1 MSKAEALGYV
11 SSFVVEHHFTGFG
24 QISATLNSIDVGRR
38 AHQDVAARY
47 RRDHLALAQPV
58 LLAEQIATMDL
69 LSGGRIDFGIGQGYR
84 HNEFAGFCIPMEEAD
99 QRFDECLEVM
109 LKAWTSDRPWSHRG
123 KYFQFDNVVVE
134 PPTAQKPH
142 PPLWMGAGR
151 PQSIKKV
158 AELGYNLLLDQ
169 FASIEQ
175 IGERIALFKAEVEA
189 RGRRFDPTQVA
200 VTRSV
205 NVVKTA
211 AERQKALETRMAAR
225 ERVHNLAQRPD
236 GQNNSTIMTYA
247 HTLEA
252 AEAGALYGT
261 PDEIAVKLQRLRD
274 LGPSTCCSTA
284 RAGSRPCAASPRRC
298 GPRSPG
304 SPAPLGIGEDGVA
317 MDRSDARATNAYWG
331 RDGIER
337 TILDALAAAGKNTDT
352 LTVDDLA
359 PADQFHSGGKGATE
373 RLARMAQLRRVC
385 GSSTSAAGWA
395 GPRGPWRPSTAVGS
409 PWWISRN
416 RT

>member
-1 MSKAEALGYV
+1 MRFGLFGSAQAKRGGPDVDSGAGFREFVENNVKAEALGYV

-24 QISATLNSIDVGRR
+24 QISATLNLLTWVG
-38 AHQDVAARY
+38 ARTK
-47 RRDHLALAQPV
+47 HLRLGTAVITLPWHNPV
-58 LLAEQIATMDL
+58 LLAEQVATMDL

-134 PPTAQKPH
+134 PPTHQKPH

-169 FASIEQ
+169 FAPIEQ

-189 RGRRFDPTQVA
+189 RGRRFDPMQVA

-205 NVVKTA
+205 NVVKSA

-261 PDEIAVKLQRLRD
+261 PDEVAVKLQRLRD
-274 LGPSTCCSTA
+274 VGAEYVLLNST
-284 RAGSRPCAASPRRC
+284 
-298 GPRSPG
+298 
-304 SPAPLGIGEDGVA
+304 
-317 MDRSDARATNAYWG
+317 
-331 RDGIER
+331 
-337 TILDALAAAGKNTDT
+337 
-352 LTVDDLA
+352 
-359 PADQFHSGGKGATE
+359 GGFET
-373 RLARMAQLRRVC
+373 LRRF
-385 GSSTSAAGWA
+385 AEEIRPAFAGEPA
-395 GPRGPWRPSTAVGS
+395 LR
-409 PWWISRN
+409 
-416 RT
+416 

>member
-1 MSKAEALGYV
+1 
-11 SSFVVEHHFTGFG
+11 
-24 QISATLNSIDVGRR
+24 
-38 AHQDVAARY
+38 
-47 RRDHLALAQPV
+47 V
-58 LLAEQIATMDL
+58 LLAEQVATMDL

-99 QRFDECLEVM
+99 ERFDECLQVM

-123 KYFQFDNVVVE
+123 KYWQFDNVVVE
-134 PPTAQKPH
+134 PPTSQKPH

-158 AELGYNLLLDQ
+158 AKLGYNLLLDQ

-175 IGERIALFKAEVEA
+175 IGERIALYKAEVEA
-189 RGRRFDPTQVA
+189 LGRRFDPMTVA

-205 NVVKTA
+205 NVATTA

-261 PDEIAVKLQRLRD
+261 PDEVAAKLQRLRD
-274 LGPSTCCSTA
+274 VGAEYVLLNST
-284 RAGSRPCAASPRRC
+284 
-298 GPRSPG
+298 
-304 SPAPLGIGEDGVA
+304 
-317 MDRSDARATNAYWG
+317 
-331 RDGIER
+331 
-337 TILDALAAAGKNTDT
+337 
-352 LTVDDLA
+352 
-359 PADQFHSGGKGATE
+359 GGFET
-373 RLARMAQLRRVC
+373 LRRFAEEVRP
-385 GSSTSAAGWA
+385 AFAGE
-395 GPRGPWRPSTAVGS
+395 PSL
-409 PWWISRN
+409 R
-416 RT
+416 